1 MPIYEYECKN
11 CGTRF
16 DRMQPITSDP
26 VKVCPNCGE
35 EQVRRVI
42 QPVGVIFKGSGWY
55 INDSRKSNNEGA
67 PPAHKGEAAGDT
79 SSESKGEDKPDSK
92 PDSKGEGKP
101 DSKPES
107 KGDSKPGSKPESK
120 GDSKPGSKDE
130 SKRDGSG
137 STSVGGGGGKTDA
150 ATGNKA
156 G

>member
-79 SSESKGEDKPDSK
+79 SS
-92 PDSKGEGKP
+92 DSKGEGKP
-101 DSKPES
+101 DSKP
-107 KGDSKPGSKPESK
+107 
-120 GDSKPGSKDE
+120 GSKDE
-130 SKRDGSG
+130 STRDGSG